1 LHCGTKKYLQ
11 PRHCI
16 VTPVSFLTL
25 HLAIF
30 ILSINTHTQDGDT
43 GYGNAVNVQRTVF
56 GYGRAGMAGIM
67 LEDQVAP
74 KQCGHVL
81 NKSVVPLRQA
91 VARIRAACDARDEYA
106 AMYGTSGPLILAR
119 TDARQCDGLQAAIE
133 RCLAF
138 VEAGADM
145 TFLEAPQ
152 TVAEME
158 EYCRRVPG
166 PKLANMLEQGRT
178 PILSPMELNAMGY
191 TMAAYPLT
199 LLSAS
204 IRAMQTSLQRIYDG
218 TPTDD
223 IIATFA
229 ETKDVVGF
237 TQYAREEE
245 RYRVDEG

>member
-1 LHCGTKKYLQ
+1 
-11 PRHCI
+11 
-16 VTPVSFLTL
+16 
-25 HLAIF
+25 
-30 ILSINTHTQDGDT
+30 
-43 GYGNAVNVQRTVF
+43 
-56 GYGRAGMAGIM
+56 M

-81 NKSVVPLRQA
+81 NKKVVPLGQA

-106 AMYGTSGPLILAR
+106 ALYGQSGPLILAR

-178 PILSPMELNAMGY
+178 PILSPPELKAMGY
-191 TMAAYPLT
+191 TAHLVVGVHSSHANV
-199 LLSAS
+199 
-204 IRAMQTSLQRIYDG
+204 
-218 TPTDD
+218 
-223 IIATFA
+223 IATNLRRHA
-229 ETKDVVGF
+229 HG
-237 TQYAREEE
+237 
-245 RYRVDEG
+245 RYHCYVCRNQGRGGIYPVRSRRRTISRR

>member
-1 LHCGTKKYLQ
+1 
-11 PRHCI
+11 
-16 VTPVSFLTL
+16 
-25 HLAIF
+25 
-30 ILSINTHTQDGDT
+30 
-43 GYGNAVNVQRTVF
+43 
-56 GYGRAGMAGIM
+56 MAGIM
-67 LEDQVAP
+67 MEDQVAP

-81 NKSVVPLRQA
+81 SKSVVPMKQA

-106 AMYGTSGPLILAR
+106 ALYGGSTSSSGPLILAR

-152 TVAEME
+152 SVEEME

-178 PILSPMELNAMGY
+178 PILSPPELKAMGY
-191 TMAAYPLT
+191 TMVAYPLT

-204 IRAMQTSLQRIYDG
+204 IRAMQTSLQRINDG